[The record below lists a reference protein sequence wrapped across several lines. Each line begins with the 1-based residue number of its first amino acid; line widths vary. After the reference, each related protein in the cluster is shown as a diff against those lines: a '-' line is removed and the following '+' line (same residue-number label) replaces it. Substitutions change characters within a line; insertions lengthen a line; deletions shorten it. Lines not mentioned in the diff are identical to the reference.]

1 MHAVPPFNKQE
12 AKYASICLRFLPL
25 SGARDYIFFSSTPRI
40 LPCWIFSKLHSEP
53 GSAKHHRLFK
63 PRLCLAL
70 SGVIYSTTKSLWLAA
85 LAECA
90 FQWFVV
96 ACFQFKQ
103 MAGAVTNTHG
113 EEGPMPT
120 CSASLIWFVSASG
133 ERHCGAPVISFSLSF
148 FCVLLKYVKQL
159 INDSDDNNSWYR
171 VPPPGGSSF
180 SAYSLF
186 ILTVLAFSICSR
198 SFFWTY
204 C

>member
-1 MHAVPPFNKQE
+1 MPA
-12 AKYASICLRFLPL
+12 YAHDFCHFLAPEIIYFFPCL
-25 SGARDYIFFSSTPRI
+25 SRI
-40 LPCWIFSKLHSEP
+40 LPCWILSKLHSEP
-53 GSAKHHRLFK
+53 GSAKRRRLFK

-120 CSASLIWFVSASG
+120 CSASVIWFVSGSG
-133 ERHCGAPVISFSLSF
+133 ERHCRALVISLFVCVYCWNMLS
-148 FCVLLKYVKQL
+148 
-159 INDSDDNNSWYR
+159 SWLMIQMIITR
-171 VPPPGGSSF
+171 GPESPRGSSF